1 MHQKSSQKGIF
12 GQKFTRKKE
21 HSYISIIF
29 TAKRWLLLSKRQRE
43 LDLQITKP
51 RPDHQQQQL
60 LCCREG
66 MHFSLAFVPS
76 LVLERSF
83 FKYNQ
88 VQIMLSYTTIRL
100 ISQHLRVFCLT
111 FKGLTLVFGRVFFW
125 VPTMEEAISLHPGY
139 TPWFSTRGGCFTL
152 ENLRWVVRETL
163 PQYTKGKWYDTNP
176 KQCTMFQA
184 NHSKLPNIWD
194 IPNIGSLMTLTTS
207 GQK

>member
-1 MHQKSSQKGIF
+1 MHQKSSQKEIF

-29 TAKRWLLLSKRQRE
+29 TAKRCLLLSKRQRE

-100 ISQHLRVFCLT
+100 ISHHPRVFVWPLRVYI
-111 FKGLTLVFGRVFFW
+111 LVFWSGVFMGPKKGGLEGSAMVFKKS
-125 VPTMEEAISLHPGY
+125 EHPGES
-139 TPWFSTRGGCFTL
+139 PCEF
-152 ENLRWVVRETL
+152 VRETL
-163 PQYTKGKWYDTNP
+163 STIYQGKVIWDFPPKHP
-176 KQCTMFQA
+176 KQCTVFFWQIIQ
-184 NHSKLPNIWD
+184 NYHSHFV
-194 IPNIGSLMTLTTS
+194 
-207 GQK
+207 